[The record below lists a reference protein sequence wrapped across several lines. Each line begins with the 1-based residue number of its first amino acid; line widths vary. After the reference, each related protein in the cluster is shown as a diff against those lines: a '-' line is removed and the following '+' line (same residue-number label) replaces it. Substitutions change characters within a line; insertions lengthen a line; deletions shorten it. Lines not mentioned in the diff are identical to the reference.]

1 MSGLLSEAS
10 GWEGPSGAVQA
21 TSVGQIDV
29 VLPQSQD
36 TLKLAALAPPLQLST
51 AQPAFV
57 SQSVSC
63 GRGKRGSKQ
72 VTCPGPGKT
81 LVTVEC
87 DGQADTVTALCP
99 APLPVCVFWND
110 TDRAWSKKGVTTK

>member
-1 MSGLLSEAS
+1 
-10 GWEGPSGAVQA
+10 VQA

-29 VLPQSQD
+29 VLPQSQA

-63 GRGKRGSKQ
+63 GRGERGSKQ
-72 VTCPGPGKT
+72 VTCPGPGKS

-99 APLPVCVFWND
+99 APMPVCVFWNH
-110 TDRAWSKKGVTTK
+110 TDKAWSKKGVTTK